1 MRSICNRCRLN
12 ASSRSASLDDA
23 APKWSSSASAETA
36 QSMSFPSTRVA
47 NPTVRFQPRYSG
59 GNDGKVTCI
68 SDTPQLCMASV
79 VEENFARRNYR
90 TWWRNLDSRVR
101 CTNIRT
107 VAGRT
112 RTNRAFAAPCLASN
126 VVGTSRLRLPVVDTT
141 ILDKHS
147 MQSLRSIN
155 KAQNRIKSKCCF
167 SHRMFEFV
175 SISGR
180 STATT
185 LRPARA
191 RHNPPTIASITASIV
206 PCREPRSGR
215 LRKER
220 TRRSACDRVLELE
233 PQKNIK
239 ALKNVSINEPYFVG
253 YFPTRPVMPGVLILM
268 LYY

>member
-1 MRSICNRCRLN
+1 
-12 ASSRSASLDDA
+12 
-23 APKWSSSASAETA
+23 
-36 QSMSFPSTRVA
+36 
-47 NPTVRFQPRYSG
+47 
-59 GNDGKVTCI
+59 
-68 SDTPQLCMASV
+68 
-79 VEENFARRNYR
+79 
-90 TWWRNLDSRVR
+90 
-101 CTNIRT
+101 
-107 VAGRT
+107 
-112 RTNRAFAAPCLASN
+112 
-126 VVGTSRLRLPVVDTT
+126 
-141 ILDKHS
+141 

-268 LYY
+268 LYYIREYPEQVHHPKEDRYLFARLRDRTSEFDDVLAELGSQHAQGEARVRNLEHALTRYELKGESGFLALRALVQEYAEFYLKHRRLEEEVILPAARRPLTKEDWAEIDTVFGANRDPFDGIKLEEDLDKLFSMIVNTIPEAGG